1 MQDRPL
7 WTLVYYYLS
16 MSFVTS
22 AISVYDVTTGTK
34 MGTFFRI
41 ETKNGK
47 NKMQGLKW
55 EQPENVGTKMCFS
68 PPKKKKCDVSTVAQL
83 VAV

>member
-47 NKMQGLKW
+47 NKM
-55 EQPENVGTKMCFS
+55 
-68 PPKKKKCDVSTVAQL
+68 
-83 VAV
+83 